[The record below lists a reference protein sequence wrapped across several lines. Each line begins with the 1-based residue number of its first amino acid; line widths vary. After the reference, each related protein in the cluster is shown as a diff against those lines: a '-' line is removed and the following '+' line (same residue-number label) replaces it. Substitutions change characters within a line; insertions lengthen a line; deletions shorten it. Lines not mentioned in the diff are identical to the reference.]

1 MTEKRVAERR
11 SPKYK
16 RKKKDASVESQRLTV
31 RRAVQ
36 MDENEREVEKLVG
49 EDEERKVAGLI
60 GAPVPVSAWL
70 TYDKD
75 SEREHPCHTATV
87 LYKQSRLAANTHT
100 YFMSQY
106 RIALESTEQLC
117 PHSERSIEAV
127 TRLGNDMEVVKTAV
141 RASCGRDGIVLTAT
155 NGDKDGNSIV
165 RMTSNGSVVAEC
177 DTSLFSTK
185 PHRSVIGCAQLG
197 GASVRRGEQFAVGIY
212 CAQLPAPET
221 RTFGH
226 TGTEFKGWKRNR
238 EAPRDRGWAEQL
250 EDTEGGTGL
259 FMLRAPLAYSRD
271 GDAGADV
278 VLGSS
283 KPVPVPCPDGIS
295 PSQPQLV
302 NPNCGKGEIFAVF
315 TGWEKAASNFPN
327 LVYDEQPA
335 SETRLGAI
343 YCMNRPCSL
352 YAVINAEG
360 CDMREEESM
369 AKLVAVNVTPQLSSA
384 HSPRL
389 SPDGEKMVFLSH
401 ENAIEHGVHGSS
413 AALMMLDLEEM
424 RIHCMNADAN
434 NSNENISPKLLIPS
448 SSFRQRHTYKDAI
461 EDIPRHPDPFV
472 ISSGHKT
479 DLYSQWC
486 FGIYAT
492 TLPESPWVD
501 NQIILVNTVIRSQN
515 HVIAYS
521 IDAEE
526 PVSFLFAKNKVD
538 PDDVPD
544 DTKFHSIECLACT
557 HGCVLAVYSTPF
569 HAPKVCAYCVDSDM
583 ALPNISRV
591 SYLELE
597 PSRPMAATLNGETT
611 ILVDNQWKN
620 SMHQMVGPRFEAI
633 VLRGHPEKGCIGD
646 VPSDARRQR
655 PLILLPHGGPHS
667 ASSTSFGFVPNA
679 LTSLG
684 CDVALVNYRGS
695 LGFGDTALLSLPVR
709 SPRESWHQN
718 DTQFA
723 AND

>member
-1 MTEKRVAERR
+1 
-11 SPKYK
+11 
-16 RKKKDASVESQRLTV
+16 
-31 RRAVQ
+31 

-302 NPNCGKGEIFAVF
+302 NPNCGKG
-315 TGWEKAASNFPN
+315 
-327 LVYDEQPA
+327 
-335 SETRLGAI
+335 
-343 YCMNRPCSL
+343 
-352 YAVINAEG
+352 
-360 CDMREEESM
+360 
-369 AKLVAVNVTPQLSSA
+369 
-384 HSPRL
+384 
-389 SPDGEKMVFLSH
+389 
-401 ENAIEHGVHGSS
+401 
-413 AALMMLDLEEM
+413 LM
-424 RIHCMNADAN
+424 
-434 NSNENISPKLLIPS
+434 
-448 SSFRQRHTYKDAI
+448 
-461 EDIPRHPDPFV
+461 
-472 ISSGHKT
+472 
-479 DLYSQWC
+479 
-486 FGIYAT
+486 
-492 TLPESPWVD
+492 
-501 NQIILVNTVIRSQN
+501 
-515 HVIAYS
+515 
-521 IDAEE
+521 
-526 PVSFLFAKNKVD
+526 
-538 PDDVPD
+538 
-544 DTKFHSIECLACT
+544 
-557 HGCVLAVYSTPF
+557 
-569 HAPKVCAYCVDSDM
+569 
-583 ALPNISRV
+583 
-591 SYLELE
+591 
-597 PSRPMAATLNGETT
+597 
-611 ILVDNQWKN
+611 
-620 SMHQMVGPRFEAI
+620 
-633 VLRGHPEKGCIGD
+633 
-646 VPSDARRQR
+646 
-655 PLILLPHGGPHS
+655 
-667 ASSTSFGFVPNA
+667 
-679 LTSLG
+679 
-684 CDVALVNYRGS
+684 RGS
-695 LGFGDTALLSLPVR
+695 AV
-709 SPRESWHQN
+709 E
-718 DTQFA
+718 
-723 AND
+723 